1 MARRIRPDSYS
12 GREATKRIV
21 GRHSVVPA
29 VRLAAGATRISLHMR
44 RRVALAA
51 LLSVAFA
58 ANSAAQAPTPDS
70 APRFNRVTSVRELR
84 DGRVLVSDIGQM
96 KAFVLSRDLTSGA
109 QIGRTGEGPGEHK
122 SADLLLSS
130 GDTTLIFDI
139 LSARFLHVGPDGSIG
154 RTQAIRRTG
163 GANTLPPEIRANDA
177 TGAIYF
183 AGTRA
188 NRPSDET
195 RDSVPVLRRGVDA
208 ELTDT
213 VAWVRVPVA
222 GMRRAKNADSLIR
235 SRPDPFEWRD
245 VWTVDQSG
253 RVALVRGDEYR
264 MDYIERNGAL
274 LRGPVIGGARVPVA
288 EADVQRLREQR
299 FSVTGPNGPI
309 TMTNEPAHAVTPVK
323 PFVAEGQVPL
333 VDPNG
338 RVWVERSRAA
348 ADDTTRYDVFDR
360 RGTIAFNVALKDN
373 ARAVGFGDD
382 TLYATKPDGSGK
394 VVLKRAA
401 LPRP

>member
-1 MARRIRPDSYS
+1 
-12 GREATKRIV
+12 
-21 GRHSVVPA
+21 VPA
-29 VRLAAGATRISLHMR
+29 VGLAAGATRISLHMR

-51 LLSVAFA
+51 LLSIA
-58 ANSAAQAPTPDS
+58 AGSTAQAQTTPDS

-96 KAFVLSRDLTSGA
+96 KAFVLSRDLSSAT
-109 QIGRTGEGPGEHK
+109 QVGRTGDGPGEHK

-139 LSARFLHVGPDGSIG
+139 LNARFLHVGPDGSIG
-154 RTQAIRRTG
+154 RTQSIRRTG
-163 GANTLPPEIRANDA
+163 GPNTLPPEIRANDA

-183 AGTRA
+183 AGPRA
-188 NRPSDET
+188 NLPSNET

-213 VAWVRVPVA
+213 VAWARVPVA

-264 MDYIERNGAL
+264 MDYIERNGAT
-274 LRGPVIGGARVPVA
+274 LRGPVIGGARVPVT

-299 FSVTGPNGPI
+299 FSVNGPNGPI

-338 RVWVERSRAA
+338 RVWVERSRAV
-348 ADDTTRYDVFDR
+348 ADDITRYDVFDR
-360 RGTIAFNVALKDN
+360 RGSIAFNVALKDN
-373 ARAVGFGDD
+373 ARAVGFGEG

-394 VVLKRAA
+394 VVLKRGT
-401 LPRP
+401 LPR